1 MPNPNPALLPS
12 PALFD
17 VTTVAKA
24 PVEGTIERVALEE
37 LELAPNPRKHI
48 THDSIHSLAGLL
60 MRTGQLIP
68 CIGHRPDPDQPTV
81 LLYDGQRRLLAAKAS
96 HELAGTDGFE
106 ALAPVRTLIVLLL
119 DHEPTPDEIRRIQAQ
134 ANQRE
139 ELGLVDQQQQFA
151 DCWHARAGLPE
162 DERILAVCAD
172 LGITPKRA
180 HNLRRQ
186 LTLPEPIRE
195 RVAERPT
202 GHQLSVTMANRLAD
216 MHEIAPNL
224 TQAVAKRIT
233 STDLHDSALRDLGA
247 FVHRTIVEDEH
258 TYAVRID
265 DGAMLDAAEHIE
277 RARTHLTA
285 TEREQLAHI
294 LACEPDKVDREL
306 DTLTARAKTKALKL
320 TITPQTRDRARAGRF
335 AYVHQRGQDFAD
347 GIWVV
352 NPLFI
357 IDLAHEQL
365 ANHETDQ
372 PAREEAFF
380 AGAGLDDDE
389 LRAAGQE
396 DRERR
401 NAQRLRQAEA
411 TNSNLGL
418 GHDLRAGLMDPT
430 PGQLHALKA
439 IICHLLARHY
449 RDVIAYGAGWTRP
462 GPPAADRR
470 HRPPRTPPTRRD
482 PRRRT
487 RARAQRPGPPP
498 RDRTTHRQLGLRV
511 RTRPR
516 RRHPHQNARHRPHG
530 PQARR
535 RAAGRTQPATRRGLG
550 VPPTHALP
558 TPRDPSP
565 RHVRVRR
572 AAGDHR
578 RTRRPPRGV
587 RPRVPRPRRRHRAH
601 SRVTNGANADL
612 PSCQHAGREAGGRR
626 VLFCALRGCPARPV
640 ALARHPAARRRRRG
654 FSHRLLRRVPRARA
668 RQGLACTG

>member
-1 MPNPNPALLPS
+1 
-12 PALFD
+12 
-17 VTTVAKA
+17 
-24 PVEGTIERVALEE
+24 
-37 LELAPNPRKHI
+37 
-48 THDSIHSLAGLL
+48 

-195 RVAERPT
+195 RVAERPN

-233 STDLHDSALRDLGA
+233 STDLHDNALRDLGA

-357 IDLAHEQL
+357 IDLVHEQL
-365 ANHETDQ
+365 ANHKNDQ

-380 AGAGLDDDE
+380 AGAGLDDNE

-439 IICHLLARHY
+439 IICHLLAKHY
-449 RDVIAYGAGWTRP
+449 RDVIAYGAGWTNQDRQQPIGDTGRREPRQPDAILDAELERALNDPDPLRGIAQLTASWASAFALDPDGITRTKTLGTDRMARKLADALP
-462 GPPAADRR
+462 GGHSP
-470 HRPPRTPPTRRD
+470 
-482 PRRRT
+482 
-487 RARAQRPGPPP
+487 
-498 RDRTTHRQLGLRV
+498 L
-511 RTRPR
+511 
-516 RRHPHQNARHRPHG
+516 
-530 PQARR
+530 
-535 RAAGRTQPATRRGLG
+535 RAAVWEFLRPML
-550 VPPTHALP
+550 
-558 TPRDPSP
+558 SP
-565 RHVRVRR
+565 RLATLHRDTFVFDEPLETTVEL
-572 AAGDHR
+572 AAHR
-578 RTRRPPRGV
+578 GE
-587 RPRVPRPRRRHRAH
+587 
-601 SRVTNGANADL
+601 SDLADL
-612 PSCQHAGREAGGRR
+612 DLGDD
-626 VLFCALRGCPARPV
+626 
-640 ALARHPAARRRRRG
+640 AA
-654 FSHRLLRRVPRARA
+654 AA
-668 RQGLACTG
+668 

>member
-1 MPNPNPALLPS
+1 MPNPNSALLPS

-24 PVEGTIERVALEE
+24 PVEGTIERVALED

-48 THDSIHSLAGLL
+48 SHDSIHSLAGLL

-106 ALAPVRTLIVLLL
+106 GLAPVRTLIVLLL

-139 ELGLVDQQQQFA
+139 ELGLQDQQQQFA

-224 TQAVAKRIT
+224 TQAVAQRIT

-294 LACEPDKVDREL
+294 LGCEHDKIDREL

-357 IDLAHEQL
+357 IDLAREHLADHE
-365 ANHETDQ
+365 DDP

-389 LRAAGQE
+389 LRTAGQE

-439 IICHLLARHY
+439 IICHLLAKHY
-449 RDVIAYGAGWTRP
+449 RDVIAYGAGWTNQDRQQPIGDTGRREPRQPDAILDAELERALNDPDPLRGIAQLTASWASAFALDPDGATRTKTLGTDRMARKLADALP
-462 GPPAADRR
+462 GGHSP
-470 HRPPRTPPTRRD
+470 
-482 PRRRT
+482 
-487 RARAQRPGPPP
+487 
-498 RDRTTHRQLGLRV
+498 L
-511 RTRPR
+511 
-516 RRHPHQNARHRPHG
+516 
-530 PQARR
+530 
-535 RAAGRTQPATRRGLG
+535 RAAVWEFLRPML
-550 VPPTHALP
+550 
-558 TPRDPSP
+558 SP
-565 RHVRVRR
+565 RL
-572 AAGDHR
+572 AALHR
-578 RTRRPPRGV
+578 GAFVFDEPLQSTV
-587 RPRVPRPRRRHRAH
+587 ELDKHRSA
-601 SRVTNGANADL
+601 SSLDELDL
-612 PSCQHAGREAGGRR
+612 DDQKVDEA
-626 VLFCALRGCPARPV
+626 A
-640 ALARHPAARRRRRG
+640 
-654 FSHRLLRRVPRARA
+654 
-668 RQGLACTG
+668 

>member
-17 VTTVAKA
+17 VTTVAAA
-24 PVEGTIERVALEE
+24 PVEGTIERVALED
-37 LELAPNPRKHI
+37 LELAPNPRRHI
-48 THDSIHSLAGLL
+48 THDSIHSLAALL

-96 HELAGTDGFE
+96 HELAGTDGCE
-106 ALAPVRTLIVLLL
+106 ALEPVRTLIVLLL
-119 DHEPTPDEIRRIQAQ
+119 DHEPAPEEIRRIQAQ

-151 DCWHARAGLPE
+151 DCWHARAGLA
-162 DERILAVCAD
+162 DDDRVLAVCAD

-195 RVAERPT
+195 RIAERPS
-202 GHQLSVTMANRLAD
+202 GQQLSVTMANRLAD
-216 MHEIAPNL
+216 MHEIAPDL

-277 RARTHLTA
+277 RARTHLSA

-294 LACEPDKVDREL
+294 LGCEPDKVDREL

-365 ANHETDQ
+365 ANHENDQ

-380 AGAGLDDDE
+380 AGAGLDDNE

-396 DRERR
+396 DR
-401 NAQRLRQAEA
+401 AQRQAIRLRQAEA

-430 PGQLHALKA
+430 PGQLHALKT

-449 RDVIAYGAGWTRP
+449 RDVIAYGAGWTDQDRQQPIGDTGRREPRQSDAILDAELERALNDPDPLRGIAQLTASWAAAFALDPDGPTRTKTLGTDRMARKLADALPGGHSPLRTAVWEFLRP
-462 GPPAADRR
+462 MLSPRLAILHRDTFVFEQPLETTVELAAHRGESDLAHLDLGDDTEPAA
-470 HRPPRTPPTRRD
+470 
-482 PRRRT
+482 
-487 RARAQRPGPPP
+487 A
-498 RDRTTHRQLGLRV
+498 
-511 RTRPR
+511 
-516 RRHPHQNARHRPHG
+516 
-530 PQARR
+530 
-535 RAAGRTQPATRRGLG
+535 
-550 VPPTHALP
+550 
-558 TPRDPSP
+558 
-565 RHVRVRR
+565 
-572 AAGDHR
+572 
-578 RTRRPPRGV
+578 
-587 RPRVPRPRRRHRAH
+587 
-601 SRVTNGANADL
+601 
-612 PSCQHAGREAGGRR
+612 
-626 VLFCALRGCPARPV
+626 
-640 ALARHPAARRRRRG
+640 
-654 FSHRLLRRVPRARA
+654 
-668 RQGLACTG
+668 